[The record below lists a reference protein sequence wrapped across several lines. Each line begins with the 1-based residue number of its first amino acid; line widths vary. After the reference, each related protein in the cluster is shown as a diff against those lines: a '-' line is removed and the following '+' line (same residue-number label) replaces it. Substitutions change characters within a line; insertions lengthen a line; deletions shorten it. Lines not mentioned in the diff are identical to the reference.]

1 MAEIKRIGNQA
12 VMADQIITTAMERAV
27 ASKMDREKA
36 VGKKRIL
43 KNVINYVVIF
53 FIVLT
58 VLLQSVSIYAT
69 QKKLTDLDTEIYSMT
84 RENESLKVQIIK
96 ATNLNAAKEGAKSK
110 EYVLRSEVAGMKV
123 DLNYNNFRTE
133 TIAAEEN
140 RNILDK
146 IFAMFK

>member
-1 MAEIKRIGNQA
+1 MQPKRNLL
-12 VMADQIITTAMERAV
+12 
-27 ASKMDREKA
+27 
-36 VGKKRIL
+36 IL
-43 KNVINYVVIF
+43 TLKF
-53 FIVLT
+53 
-58 VLLQSVSIYAT
+58 
-69 QKKLTDLDTEIYSMT
+69 KSMT

-123 DLNYNNFRTE
+123 DLNYNNLTE